1 MTKDMTNGNS
11 LKLIIS
17 FCIPMI
23 IGNLLQQLYNM
34 VDAIIVGKCIDL
46 NALAAVG
53 ATGSVCFLVI
63 GFATGICSGFCILVS
78 QEYGAND
85 YDKMRK
91 YVANS
96 CWLCIIIAAVLTV
109 LTLSL
114 TRPLLELMKT
124 PDDIIQQAD
133 EYLFMIF
140 AGLAVT
146 IFYNLLAS
154 ILRALGDSRSP
165 LIFLG
170 IASVINI
177 ILDYVFIKF
186 CNMGVSGAGL
196 ATVIAQ
202 GISTVLCFIYMRKK
216 FDILAFDK
224 GELAFDIKDSGKLMS
239 IGLPMALQ
247 YSITAIGS
255 ITLQTAINN
264 LGTVYVAAVTAAQ
277 KIQMIVQGPMECLG
291 TAMATYCGQNRGA
304 RKYERITRGLRQSMI
319 VSVIYCIF
327 ACVVLIAFGKYIS
340 LLFID
345 KNDTEVI
352 SYAMYYI
359 KINSIAFPLL
369 GVLFIIRNSL
379 QGLGY
384 SLLPMMAGFTELIA
398 RVGVVVLLVGT
409 YGYTGV
415 CIASPVAWLMADIL
429 LFIVAFCKFPE
440 LKRELDGERNS
451 YIPVSDKCKRCS

>member
-1 MTKDMTNGNS
+1 MTRDMTNGNS

-23 IGNLLQQLYNM
+23 LGNLLQQLYSM
-34 VDAIIVGKCIDL
+34 VDAVIVGKCIDL

-53 ATGSVCFLVI
+53 ATGSICFLVI

-78 QEYGAND
+78 QEYGADN
-85 YDKMRK
+85 YSKMRK

-96 CWLCIIIAAVLTV
+96 FWLSFIIAVILTV
-109 LTLSL
+109 LTLVFI
-114 TRPLLELMKT
+114 RPLLELMKT
-124 PDDIIQQAD
+124 PDDIIQQAY

-140 AGLAVT
+140 AGLSVT

-165 LIFLG
+165 LMFLA

-177 ILDYVFIKF
+177 ILDFVFIKF

-216 FDILAFDK
+216 FDILSFDK
-224 GELAFDIKDSGKLMS
+224 SELAFDIKYCGKLMS
-239 IGLPMALQ
+239 IGVPMALQ

-264 LGTVYVAAVTAAQ
+264 LGTVYVAAVTAAE
-277 KIQMIVQGPMECLG
+277 KIQMMAQGPMDCLG
-291 TAMATYCGQNRGA
+291 GAMATYCGQNKGA
-304 RKYERITRGLRQSMI
+304 GKYERITKGLKQSMI
-319 VSVIYCIF
+319 VSVIYCIL
-327 ACVVLIAFGKYIS
+327 ACIILIVFGQYIL

-345 KNDTEVI
+345 KNDAEVI
-352 SYAMYYI
+352 NYAMLYI
-359 KINSIAFPLL
+359 KINTVTYPLL
-369 GVLFIIRNSL
+369 GILFIIRNSL

-384 SLLPMMAGFTELIA
+384 SFLPMMAGVTELIA
-398 RVGVVVLLVGT
+398 RVGVVVLVVGT
-409 YGYTGV
+409 YGFIGV
-415 CIASPVAWLMADIL
+415 CFASPAAWLMADIL
-429 LFIVAFCKFPE
+429 LFIIAFSKFPK
-440 LKRELDGERNS
+440 LKRELDGKSNS
-451 YIPVSDKCKRCS
+451 YIHVSDKCKRCS

>member
-1 MTKDMTNGNS
+1 MTKDMTNGNP

-17 FCIPMI
+17 FSVPMI

-53 ATGSVCFLVI
+53 ATGSICFLVI
-63 GFATGICSGFCILVS
+63 GFAIGVCSGFCILVS
-78 QEYGAND
+78 QEYGADD
-85 YDKMRK
+85 YSKMRK
-91 YVANS
+91 YIINS
-96 CWLCIIIAAVLTV
+96 CYMCLIIGALLTV
-109 LTLSL
+109 VTLLL

-124 PDDIIQQAD
+124 PNDIIQQAD

-140 AGLAVT
+140 AGISVT

-154 ILRALGDSRSP
+154 VLRALGDSRSP

-177 ILDYVFIKF
+177 ILDYVFIRF

-202 GISTVLCFIYMRKK
+202 GISTFLCFVYIRKK
-216 FDILAFDK
+216 FDILKFSKEEFAFNTKDC
-224 GELAFDIKDSGKLMS
+224 IKLLS
-239 IGLPMALQ
+239 IGIPMALQ
-247 YSITAIGS
+247 YSITAIGTV
-255 ITLQTAINN
+255 ILQTAINN

-277 KIQMIVQGPMECLG
+277 KIQMIAQGPMECLG
-291 TAMATYCGQNRGA
+291 TAMATYCGQNKGA
-304 RKYERITRGLRQSMI
+304 RKYDRIIKGLKDSMA
-319 VSVIYCIF
+319 VSIIYCILS
-327 ACVVLIAFGKYIS
+327 CVVLVVFGRYIS
-340 LLFID
+340 MLFID
-345 KNDTEVI
+345 KNDTQVI
-352 SYAMYYI
+352 DYAMYYI
-359 KINSIAFPLL
+359 KINSVMFPLL
-369 GVLFIIRNSL
+369 GILFIIRNSL

-398 RVGVVVLLVGT
+398 RVGVVVLFVER

-415 CIASPVAWLMADIL
+415 CFASPLAWLMADVL
-429 LFIVAFCKFPE
+429 LLIIAVCKFPK
-440 LKRELDGERNS
+440 LKRELA
-451 YIPVSDKCKRCS
+451 C

>member
-1 MTKDMTNGNS
+1 MTKDMTSGNS

-23 IGNLLQQLYNM
+23 IGNLLQQLYSM
-34 VDAIIVGKCIDL
+34 VDAVIVGKCIDL

-53 ATGSVCFLVI
+53 ATGSICFLVI
-63 GFATGICSGFCILVS
+63 GFATGVCSGFCILVS
-78 QEYGAND
+78 QEYGADN
-85 YDKMRK
+85 YSKMRK

-96 CWLCIIIAAVLTV
+96 CWLCLIISIVLTV
-109 LTLSL
+109 LTLAL
-114 TRPLLELMKT
+114 TRSLLELMKT
-124 PDDIIQQAD
+124 PDDIIEQAYK
-133 EYLFMIF
+133 YLLMIF
-140 AGLAVT
+140 AGLPVT

-154 ILRALGDSRSP
+154 VLRALGDSRSP

-177 ILDYVFIKF
+177 ILDYVFIQF

-202 GISTVLCFIYMRKK
+202 GISTVFCFVYMRRK
-216 FDILAFDK
+216 FDILSFEKDEIAFN
-224 GELAFDIKDSGKLMS
+224 GKDSVRLMS
-239 IGLPMALQ
+239 IGIPMALQ

-277 KIQMIVQGPMECLG
+277 KIQMIAQGPMECLG

-304 RKYERITRGLRQSMI
+304 RKYNRISKGLRESMI
-319 VSVIYCIF
+319 VSVIYCIL
-327 ACVVLIAFGKYIS
+327 ACGILVAFGRYIS

-345 KNDTEVI
+345 KNDVDVI
-352 SYAMYYI
+352 DHAMYYL
-359 KINSIAFPLL
+359 KINSIMFPLL
-369 GVLFIIRNSL
+369 GILFIIRNSL

-415 CIASPVAWLMADIL
+415 CIASPVAWFMADIL
-429 LFIVAFCKFPE
+429 LFVIAFCKFPS
-440 LKRELDGERNS
+440 LKRELAYN
-451 YIPVSDKCKRCS
+451 

>member
-1 MTKDMTNGNS
+1 MDFLKEVFYMTKDMTNGNS
-11 LKLIIS
+11 LRLIIS

-53 ATGSVCFLVI
+53 ATGSICFLVI
-63 GFATGICSGFCILVS
+63 GFATGVCSGFCILVS
-78 QEYGAND
+78 QEYGAGD
-85 YDKMRK
+85 YKKMRK

-96 CWLCIIIAAVLTV
+96 FWLSIIIAVILTV
-109 LTLSL
+109 LTLAT
-114 TRPLLELMKT
+114 TRPLLEIMKT
-124 PDDIIQQAD
+124 PDDIIDQAD
-133 EYLFMIF
+133 DYLFMIF
-140 AGLAVT
+140 AGLSVT

-177 ILDYVFIKF
+177 ILDYVFIEF

-196 ATVIAQ
+196 ATLIAQ
-202 GISTVLCFIYMRKK
+202 GISTILCFVYMKRK
-216 FDILAFDK
+216 FDILAFEKD
-224 GELAFDIKDSGKLMS
+224 ELAFNGKDCMNLMS
-239 IGLPMALQ
+239 IGIPMALQ

-264 LGTVYVAAVTAAQ
+264 LGTVYVASVTAAQ
-277 KIQMIVQGPMECLG
+277 KIQMIAQGPMECLG

-304 RKYERITRGLRQSMI
+304 RKYDRIIKGLKESMF
-319 VSVIYCIF
+319 VSIIYCI
-327 ACVVLIAFGKYIS
+327 ASCVILVLFGRYIS

-345 KNDTEVI
+345 KNDTDVI
-352 SYAMYYI
+352 EYAMYYL
-359 KINSIAFPLL
+359 KINSVMFPLL
-369 GVLFIIRNSL
+369 GILFIIRNSL

-398 RVGVVVLLVGT
+398 RVGVVVLFVGT

-415 CIASPVAWLMADIL
+415 CFASPVAWFMADIL
-429 LFIVAFCKFPE
+429 LFMIALCKFPRLKKE
-440 LKRELDGERNS
+440 LA
-451 YIPVSDKCKRCS
+451 YQM

>member
-23 IGNLLQQLYNM
+23 MGNLLQQLYSM

-53 ATGSVCFLVI
+53 ATGSICFLVI
-63 GFATGICSGFCILVS
+63 GFATGVCSGFCILVS
-78 QEYGAND
+78 QQYGADN
-85 YDKMRK
+85 YVKMRK
-91 YVANS
+91 YIANS
-96 CWLCIIIAAVLTV
+96 CYLSIIIGAVLTV
-109 LTLSL
+109 LTLLL

-124 PDDIIQQAD
+124 PEDIIQQAY
-133 EYLFMIF
+133 EYLIMIF

-186 CNMGVSGAGL
+186 CNMGVAGAGL

-202 GISTVLCFIYMRKK
+202 AVSTVFCFLYMRKK
-216 FDILAFDK
+216 FDILSFNK
-224 GELAFDIKDSGKLMS
+224 EELSFSGRDSIKLMS

-277 KIQMIVQGPMECLG
+277 KIQMIAQGPMECLG

-304 RKYERITRGLRQSMI
+304 RKYERITKGLKESMI
-319 VSVIYCIF
+319 VSVIYCFAACGILVIF
-327 ACVVLIAFGKYIS
+327 GRYIS

-345 KNDTEVI
+345 KNDVDVI
-352 SYAMYYI
+352 NYAMYYL
-359 KINSIAFPLL
+359 KINSAMFPLL

-384 SLLPMMAGFTELIA
+384 SILPMMAGVTELVA
-398 RVGVVVLLVGT
+398 RVGVVILLVGT
-409 YGYTGV
+409 YGFTGV
-415 CIASPVAWLMADIL
+415 CVASPVAWLMADVF
-429 LFIVAFCKFPE
+429 LFMIAICKLPV
-440 LKRELDGERNS
+440 LKRELA
-451 YIPVSDKCKRCS
+451 

>member
-1 MTKDMTNGNS
+1 MTKDMTSGNS

-23 IGNLLQQLYNM
+23 LGNLLQQLYSM

-53 ATGSVCFLVI
+53 ATGSICFLVI

-78 QEYGAND
+78 QEYGANN
-85 YDKMRK
+85 YSKMRK

-96 CWLCIIIAAVLTV
+96 FWLSCIIAVILTV
-109 LTLSL
+109 LTLIF

-124 PDDIIQQAD
+124 PDDIIQQAY

-186 CNMGVSGAGL
+186 FNMGVAGAGL

-216 FDILAFDK
+216 FDILSFEKD
-224 GELAFDIKDSGKLMS
+224 ELAFSIKDSGKLMS
-239 IGLPMALQ
+239 IGVPMALQ

-277 KIQMIVQGPMECLG
+277 KIQMIAQGPMECLG

-304 RKYERITRGLRQSMI
+304 RKYERITKGLKQSI
-319 VSVIYCIF
+319 AVSIMYCIV
-327 ACVVLIAFGKYIS
+327 ACAVLIAFGRYIS

-345 KNDTEVI
+345 KNDVDVI
-352 SYAMYYI
+352 NYAMYYI
-359 KINSIAFPLL
+359 KINSVTFPLL

-398 RVGVVVLLVGT
+398 RVGVVVLAVGT
-409 YGYTGV
+409 YGFTAV
-415 CIASPVAWLMADIL
+415 CFASPIAWLMADVL
-429 LFIVAFCKFPE
+429 LFIIMLCKFPE
-440 LKRELDGERNS
+440 LKRELEGKPDSS
-451 YIPVSDKCKRCS
+451 YIPVADN

>member
-1 MTKDMTNGNS
+1 MTKDMTSGNS

-23 IGNLLQQLYNM
+23 LGNLLQQLYSM

-53 ATGSVCFLVI
+53 ATGSICFLVI

-78 QEYGAND
+78 QEYGANN
-85 YDKMRK
+85 YSKMRK
-91 YVANS
+91 FVANS
-96 CWLCIIIAAVLTV
+96 FWLSFIIAIILTV
-109 LTLSL
+109 LTLIF

-124 PDDIIQQAD
+124 PDDIIQQAY

-177 ILDYVFIKF
+177 ILDYAFIKF
-186 CNMGVSGAGL
+186 FNMGVAGAGL

-216 FDILAFDK
+216 FDILSFEKD
-224 GELAFDIKDSGKLMS
+224 ELAFSIKDSGKLMS
-239 IGLPMALQ
+239 IGVPMALQ

-277 KIQMIVQGPMECLG
+277 KIQMIAQGPMECLG

-304 RKYERITRGLRQSMI
+304 RKYERITKGLKQSI
-319 VSVIYCIF
+319 TVSVIYCIV
-327 ACVVLIAFGKYIS
+327 ACIVLIAFGQYIS

-345 KNDTEVI
+345 KNDIDVI
-352 SYAMYYI
+352 NYAMYYI
-359 KINSIAFPLL
+359 KINSVTFPLL

-398 RVGVVVLLVGT
+398 RVGVVLLVVGT
-409 YGYTGV
+409 YGFTGV
-415 CIASPVAWLMADIL
+415 CFASPVAWLMADIL
-429 LFIVAFCKFPE
+429 LLIIMLCKFPE
-440 LKRELDGERNS
+440 LKRELEGNPNPS
-451 YIPVSDKCKRCS
+451 YIPVADN

>member
-1 MTKDMTNGNS
+1 MTKDMTSGNS

-17 FCIPMI
+17 FAIPMI

-53 ATGSVCFLVI
+53 ATGSICFLII
-63 GFATGICSGFCILVS
+63 GFALGVCSGFCILVS

-85 YDKMRK
+85 YKKMRR
-91 YVANS
+91 YIINS
-96 CWLCIIIAAVLTV
+96 CYLCFIIAVILTV
-109 LTLSL
+109 LTLVL

-124 PDDIIQQAD
+124 PDDIIEQAD
-133 EYLFMIF
+133 DYLSMIF
-140 AGLAVT
+140 AGISVT

-154 ILRALGDSRSP
+154 VLRALGDSRSP

-177 ILDYVFIKF
+177 VLDYVFIQF
-186 CNMGVSGAGL
+186 CNMGVAGAGL
-196 ATVIAQ
+196 ATLIAQ

-216 FDILAFDK
+216 FDILAFEKD
-224 GELAFDIKDSGKLMS
+224 EIAFNGRLSIKLMS
-239 IGLPMALQ
+239 IGVPMALQ

-255 ITLQTAINN
+255 VTLQTAINN
-264 LGTVYVAAVTAAQ
+264 LGTVYVASVTAAQ
-277 KIQMIVQGPMECLG
+277 KIQMIAQGPMDSLG
-291 TAMATYCGQNRGA
+291 AAMATYCGQNKGA
-304 RKYERITRGLRQSMI
+304 RKYDRIIQGLKQSMI
-319 VSVIYCIF
+319 VSVLYSIISCIIL
-327 ACVVLIAFGKYIS
+327 VLFGGYIS

-345 KNDTEVI
+345 KSDIEVI
-352 SYAMYYI
+352 RYAMDYL
-359 KINSIAFPLL
+359 KINSIMFPLL

-398 RVGVVVLLVGT
+398 RVGIAVIFVKS
-409 YGYTGV
+409 YGYISI
-415 CIASPVAWLMADIL
+415 CLASPVAWLMADIFL
-429 LFIVAFCKFPE
+429 IIIALCKFPA
-440 LKRELDGERNS
+440 LKKQLSN
-451 YIPVSDKCKRCS
+451 